1 MKISLKLK
9 FMSALFIIIAISMIS
24 LGTISYIRA
33 SKALQEITHEQLVQQ
48 ASDVSALIEKSIDSV
63 KSDIQIASLN
73 DQIADFIEDETSEE
87 KCSDAFEYITKIQN
101 TNRNFMEVLIIT
113 DNTGRVLIDTQTK
126 TPDIDL
132 SDRDYMKDTLN
143 TGSISVSDV
152 LISRFTNNPAIFLSC
167 PIKRDNT
174 IIGTIVGSIKFST
187 ISSYASDLKIG
198 EDGYGYLI
206 DKDGLIVGHP
216 NEDKIL
222 RDNICESDSESLRTI
237 AEQMKAG
244 QVTDGFYTNYQGI
257 YKYVIFDSADKWT
270 VAITASYSEY
280 MSSALEIKR
289 NTIIQVIITILISM
303 FFLYLFT
310 EKGVIKPIRYIED
323 LMKKAGEGD
332 LTVHADIKSKDEIG
346 ELSKAFNIMIED
358 QEGIVKSV
366 IAASKQLEEASQN
379 MASASEE
386 ISATTEEISATVEN
400 VAQDSKKQTE
410 SILNIS
416 EVLVQLSSLVQLA
429 ENRAQS
435 TNSNANDSRNVA
447 DLGREKVE
455 HTVKAIN
462 SISSESNETTKVL
475 QKVNSLSV
483 QVGGIVNTINAIAEQ
498 TNLLALNAAI
508 EAARAG
514 ENGKGFSVVAEEVRQ
529 LSEETNSKSK
539 EITTIVS
546 EMMRETENAVK
557 AMERANIEVDKGVSV
572 VKETD
577 VAFINILNS
586 IESMI
591 QNIDE
596 ILDITS
602 DEVASSDKVVSLI
615 NDVAT
620 IVETNSVN
628 CNSVSEATQEEV
640 NAINNLT
647 ATAEETSAMA
657 EQLTKLVEKFKV

>member
-1 MKISLKLK
+1 MKVSLKLK
-9 FMSALFIIIAISMIS
+9 LMCVVFIIITISMIS

-33 SKALQEITHEQLVQQ
+33 SKALQEITHEELVQQ

-73 DQIADFIEDETSEE
+73 SQIADFIEDETSQD
-87 KCSDAFEYITKIQN
+87 KCEDAFEYITKIQN
-101 TNRNFMEVLIIT
+101 NNRASMEVLIIT
-113 DNTGRVLIDTQTK
+113 DNTGRVLIDSQTK

-152 LISRFTNNPAIFLSC
+152 LVSRFTNNPAIFLSC
-167 PIKRDNT
+167 PIKKDNT
-174 IIGTIVGSIKFST
+174 IIGTIVGSIRFST

-198 EDGYGYLI
+198 EEGYGYLI

-216 NEDKIL
+216 NEDKVL
-222 RDNICESDSESLRTI
+222 KENICESDNESLRTI
-237 AEQMKAG
+237 AEQMKSG
-244 QVTDGFYTNYQGI
+244 QVTEGFYTDYQGI
-257 YKYVIFDSADKWT
+257 YKYVTFKPADKWV
-270 VAITASYSEY
+270 VAVTASYSEY
-280 MSSALEIKR
+280 MSSALEIKKH
-289 NTIIQVIITILISM
+289 TIIEVIITMFISM

-310 EKGVIKPIRYIED
+310 GKAVIKPIRYIED

-332 LTVHADIKSKDEIG
+332 LTVHSDIKSNDEIG
-346 ELSKAFNIMIED
+346 ELSKAFNIMIND
-358 QEGIVKSV
+358 QEEIVKNV
-366 IAASKQLEEASQN
+366 LAASKQLEQASQN

-386 ISATTEEISATVEN
+386 ISATTEEISATVDN
-400 VAQDSKKQTE
+400 VAQDSKKQND

-416 EVLVQLSSLVQLA
+416 EVLIQLSSLVQLA
-429 ENRAQS
+429 ENRAKS
-435 TNSNANDSRNVA
+435 TDSNANDSRNVA

-455 HTVKAIN
+455 HTVKAMN
-462 SISSESNETTKVL
+462 SISSESNETAKVL

-539 EITTIVS
+539 EIATLVS
-546 EMMRETENAVK
+546 EMMGETENAVK
-557 AMERANIEVDKGVSV
+557 AMERANAEVYKGVSV

-577 VAFINILNS
+577 AAFINILNS
-586 IESMI
+586 IENII

-620 IVETNSVN
+620 IIETNSAN
-628 CNSVSEATQEEV
+628 CNNVSEATQEEV

-647 ATAEETSAMA
+647 ATAEETNAMA
-657 EQLTKLVEKFKV
+657 EQLLKLVERFRV